1 LSVSEQ
7 YPNVDFMEKS
17 HSLAMNLERK
27 FYLNQMKRWLK
38 GYGNKWLC
46 GAITVQAV
54 TNTLSLANT

>member
-1 LSVSEQ
+1 
-7 YPNVDFMEKS
+7 MEKS

-38 GYGNKWLC
+38 GYGNEWLC